1 MKRRATDNRVRA
13 NEQTKWAR
21 LFSSLSFRMS
31 LALSLC
37 LSLTFTGCFLT
48 NEAEPYYGRVAVP
61 GSQEFRWSDGGLPQT
76 FDPALAAAPPDT
88 DAVRALFEGLTDYDP
103 QTLQAV
109 PGVATRWEAS
119 DDKREWTFYLR
130 NDARWS
136 NGDQVTANDFVRSWQ
151 RTLKLGSRAPHARL
165 MENIVG
171 AVPPFVTIKS
181 EALPEAS
188 PASSPAEITT
198 AKTEPKTEA
207 KDSIPPPAPE
217 LGVEAIGDLTLKVK
231 LQQPDESFPSLVAHP
246 IFRPIHNAREES
258 DGGALLQPVVSNG
271 PFKLTQVAG
280 DGVILERAVSYW
292 DAQTVNLSRVR
303 FVATTNAEDAL
314 ERYRAGDVD
323 AVTNA
328 GFQPLALKL
337 LAPYKDFRRGTFGAL
352 TYYKFNTNNP
362 PFDDVRVRE
371 ALTIAIDRERISE
384 DGMDGA
390 SEPATTFLPAQKN
403 GERAVRSETPRAVTL
418 DVERARTLL
427 AEAGFPQG
435 ARFPRIRLL
444 VNRNDQQR
452 QIAQSIARMWRDAL
466 GVETEIIVH
475 NWDEYEA
482 ALRDG
487 EYDVARRGMVM
498 QTMDEAANMRAMF
511 EPDLAPAESVS
522 SSQPATNGSPGQSGQ
537 QNEAANGA
545 ENSTPAVVLAQPIT
559 TESQALKQLPAMPI
573 YFASSYALV
582 KPYMI
587 GFETNLLDAPSL
599 KRVRVDTSWQAPQKK

>member
-1 MKRRATDNRVRA
+1 MKQQAAKHLGRIKERSISS
-13 NEQTKWAR
+13 R
-21 LFSSLSFRMS
+21 LFVSLAFRMS

-48 NEAEPYYGRVAVP
+48 SEAEPYYGRVAVP

-136 NGDQVTANDFVRSWQ
+136 NGDQVTAKDFVRSWQ

-171 AVPPFVTIKS
+171 AVPPFVTVKS
-181 EALPEAS
+181 EALPDALPAAS
-188 PASSPAEITT
+188 PTTET
-198 AKTEPKTEA
+198 AKKSEAQLEA
-207 KDSIPPPAPE
+207 KDSPASAPE

-258 DGGALLQPVVSNG
+258 DGSTLLQPVVSNG
-271 PFKLTQVAG
+271 PFKLAQVAT

-292 DAQTVNLSRVR
+292 DAQTVNLNRVR

-390 SEPATTFLPAQKN
+390 SEPATTFLPTQKN
-403 GERAVRSETPRAVTL
+403 GDRAARSETPRAVTL
-418 DVERARTLL
+418 DVARARTLL
-427 AEAGFPQG
+427 AEAGFPHG

-487 EYDVARRGMVM
+487 EYDVARRGIVM

-511 EPDLAPAESVS
+511 EPDLAPAEIEND
-522 SSQPATNGSPGQSGQ
+522 SQPASSGSPLASGAQSDTSGS
-537 QNEAANGA
+537 NGA
-545 ENSTPAVVLAQPIT
+545 EKPAPVVLAQTIA

-582 KPYMI
+582 KPYML

>member
-1 MKRRATDNRVRA
+1 MKRPAAKNPVRA
-13 NEQTKWAR
+13 NEQTKCAR
-21 LFSSLSFRMS
+21 LFRSLAFRMS
-31 LALSLC
+31 LALLLC

-171 AVPPFVTIKS
+171 AVPPFVTVKS
-181 EALPEAS
+181 DALPEAA
-188 PASSPAEITT
+188 PASSPATVT
-198 AKTEPKTEA
+198 AEKTEA
-207 KDSIPPPAPE
+207 PPEPNDSVPTPAPE

-258 DGGALLQPVVSNG
+258 DGSALLQPVVSNG

-292 DAQTVNLSRVR
+292 DAQTVNLNRVR

-390 SEPATTFLPAQKN
+390 SEPATTFLPTQKN
-403 GERAVRSETPRAVTL
+403 GDRVVRSETPRAVTL
-418 DVERARTLL
+418 DVSRARTLL
-427 AEAGFPQG
+427 AEAGFPNG

-466 GVETEIIVH
+466 GVESEIIVH

-511 EPDLAPAESVS
+511 EPDLAPAAVESG
-522 SSQPATNGSPGQSGQ
+522 SQPATNDSPRPPGAQKDD
-537 QNEAANGA
+537 GA
-545 ENSTPAVVLAQPIT
+545 EKSAPVVVLAQPIA

-587 GFETNLLDAPSL
+587 GFESNLLDAPSL
-599 KRVRVDTSWQAPQKK
+599 KRVRIDTSWQAPQKK